1 MSEPIKDFTT
11 VVPHWQPR
19 VIPVELANGT
29 DEQLEAMKV
38 TVSNTKIGEY
48 TLVLAL
54 DPETLQQR
62 TPLFNGI
69 MYGRGGLS
77 RAETELGAV
86 AASVVNR
93 CIYCAA
99 VHANRYN
106 ELTKTE
112 NVIGSIFGSIENAGG
127 NEDENADVD
136 TELDAR
142 TAALMDFATKLSQCP
157 SEATKA
163 DAERL
168 IENGLSMGEVLDL
181 ILSASLFGWANRL
194 MHVLGDPLP
203 QD

>member
-1 MSEPIKDFTT
+1 MSEPVREFTT
-11 VVPHWQPR
+11 VVPYWKPR
-19 VIPVELANGT
+19 VTPVELEKAT

-54 DPETLQQR
+54 DPETLKER

-69 MYGRGGLS
+69 MYSQGGLS

-86 AASVVNR
+86 AASVVNQ

-99 VHANRYN
+99 VHSNRYN
-106 ELTKTE
+106 QLTKDET
-112 NVIGSIFGSIENAGG
+112 VMDSIFASTKNTDGG
-127 NEDENADVD
+127 NAAGDADIGP
-136 TELDAR
+136 R
-142 TAALMDFATKLSQCP
+142 QKALLNFATKLSKCP
-157 SEATKA
+157 SEAGKE
-163 DAERL
+163 DVERL
-168 IENGLSMGEVLDL
+168 VEHGLGMEEVLDL
-181 ILSASLFGWANRL
+181 VLSASLFGWANRL

>member
-1 MSEPIKDFTT
+1 MSEPITGEPIKNFTT
-11 VVPHWQPR
+11 AVPHWQPR
-19 VIPVELANGT
+19 VTPVELQNAT
-29 DEQLEAMKV
+29 DEQLDAMKV

-86 AASVVNR
+86 AASVVNQ

-106 ELTKTE
+106 ELTKDESLTE
-112 NVIGSIFGSIENAGG
+112 SIFAGSVDAETEPRINALL
-127 NEDENADVD
+127 E
-136 TELDAR
+136 
-142 TAALMDFATKLSQCP
+142 FATKLSQCP
-157 SEATKA
+157 SEATRA
-163 DAERL
+163 DVERL

-181 ILSASLFGWANRL
+181 VLSASLFGWANRL

-203 QD
+203 QE

>member
-1 MSEPIKDFTT
+1 MSELIPGEPIKKFTT

-19 VIPVELANGT
+19 VTPVELHNAT
-29 DEQLEAMKV
+29 DEQLDAMKV

-86 AASVVNR
+86 AASVVNQ

-106 ELTKTE
+106 ELTKDESLTE
-112 NVIGSIFGSIENAGG
+112 SIFAGSVDAETEPRINALL
-127 NEDENADVD
+127 E
-136 TELDAR
+136 
-142 TAALMDFATKLSQCP
+142 FATKLSQCP
-157 SEATKA
+157 SEATRA
-163 DAERL
+163 DVERL

-181 ILSASLFGWANRL
+181 VLSASLFGWANRL

-203 QD
+203 QE

>member
-1 MSEPIKDFTT
+1 MSELIPVEPIKKFTT

-19 VIPVELANGT
+19 VTPVELHNATN
-29 DEQLEAMKV
+29 EQLDAMKV

-86 AASVVNR
+86 AASVVNQ

-106 ELTKTE
+106 ELTKDESLTE
-112 NVIGSIFGSIENAGG
+112 SIFAGSVDAETEPRINALL
-127 NEDENADVD
+127 E
-136 TELDAR
+136 
-142 TAALMDFATKLSQCP
+142 FATKLSQCP
-157 SEATKA
+157 SEATRA
-163 DAERL
+163 DVERL

-181 ILSASLFGWANRL
+181 VLSASLFGWANRL

-203 QD
+203 QE

>member
-1 MSEPIKDFTT
+1 MSEPITGEPIKNFTT
-11 VVPHWQPR
+11 AVPHWQPR
-19 VIPVELANGT
+19 VTPVELQNAT
-29 DEQLEAMKV
+29 DEQLDAMKV

-86 AASVVNR
+86 AASVVNQ

-106 ELTKTE
+106 ELTKDESLTE
-112 NVIGSIFGSIENAGG
+112 SIFAGSVDAETEPRINALL
-127 NEDENADVD
+127 E
-136 TELDAR
+136 
-142 TAALMDFATKLSQCP
+142 FATKLSQCP
-157 SEATKA
+157 SEATRA
-163 DAERL
+163 DVERL

-181 ILSASLFGWANRL
+181 VLSASLFGWANRL

-203 QD
+203 QR

>member
-1 MSEPIKDFTT
+1 MKEPIKEFTT
-11 VVPHWQPR
+11 SVPFWRPR
-19 VIPVELANGT
+19 VIPLELKEASN
-29 DEQLEAMKV
+29 EQLNAMKV
-38 TVSNTKIGEY
+38 TVSNTEIGEY

-99 VHANRYN
+99 VHADRYN
-106 ELTKTE
+106 QLTKDQSVINNVFSEGE
-112 NVIGSIFGSIENAGG
+112 N
-127 NEDENADVD
+127 
-136 TELDAR
+136 TELDER
-142 TAALMDFATKLSQCP
+142 PESILKFAAKLSNCP
-157 SEATKA
+157 SDATEA
-163 DAERL
+163 DAKRL
-168 IENGLSMGEVLDL
+168 VDNGLNMGEILDL

>member
-1 MSEPIKDFTT
+1 MSEPIKEFTT
-11 VVPHWQPR
+11 AVPFWQPR
-19 VIPVELANGT
+19 VTPLELEQAS

-99 VHANRYN
+99 VHADRYN
-106 ELTKTE
+106 QLTKDET
-112 NVIGSIFGSIENAGG
+112 VMDSIFADG
-127 NEDENADVD
+127 EDADID
-136 TELDAR
+136 DR
-142 TAALMDFATKLSQCP
+142 QKALLEFATKLSKCP
-157 SEATKA
+157 SEASKA
-163 DAERL
+163 DVERL
-168 IENGLSMGEVLDL
+168 VENGLSMGEILDL
-181 ILSASLFGWANRL
+181 VLSASLFGWANRL

-203 QD
+203 KE

>member
-1 MSEPIKDFTT
+1 MKEPITEFTT
-11 VVPHWQPR
+11 FVPFWQPR
-19 VIPVELANGT
+19 VIPLELEEAS
-29 DEQLEAMKV
+29 DEQLNAMKV

-99 VHANRYN
+99 VHADRYN
-106 ELTKTE
+106 QLTK
-112 NVIGSIFGSIENAGG
+112 
-127 NEDENADVD
+127 DESVMNCVFAERKN
-136 TELDAR
+136 TELDERPKAILKF
-142 TAALMDFATKLSQCP
+142 AAKLSNCP
-157 SEATKA
+157 SDATEADTKRLA
-163 DAERL
+163 D
-168 IENGLSMGEVLDL
+168 NGLNMGEILDL
-181 ILSASLFGWANRL
+181 VLSASLFGWANRL

>member
-11 VVPHWQPR
+11 TVPFWQPR
-19 VIPVELANGT
+19 VTPVELDNAT
-29 DEQLEAMKV
+29 DEQLAAMKV
-38 TVSNTKIGEY
+38 TVSNTKIGAY

-54 DPETLQQR
+54 DPETLQHR

-77 RAETELGAV
+77 RAETEFGAV

-106 ELTKTE
+106 QLTKDET
-112 NVIGSIFGSIENAGG
+112 VMDSIFASSETAGQ
-127 NEDENADVD
+127 DADISP
-136 TELDAR
+136 R
-142 TAALMDFATKLSQCP
+142 QKALLDFATKLSKCP
-157 SEATKA
+157 SEAKKA
-163 DAERL
+163 DVERL
-168 IENGLSMGEVLDL
+168 VENGLGMGEVLDL
-181 ILSASLFGWANRL
+181 VLSASLFGWANRL

>member
-1 MSEPIKDFTT
+1 MSEPITGEPIKNFTT
-11 VVPHWQPR
+11 AIPHWQPR
-19 VIPVELANGT
+19 VTPVELQNAT
-29 DEQLEAMKV
+29 DEQLDAMKV

-86 AASVVNR
+86 AASVVNQ

-106 ELTKTE
+106 ELTKDESLTE
-112 NVIGSIFGSIENAGG
+112 SIFAGSVDAETEPRINALL
-127 NEDENADVD
+127 E
-136 TELDAR
+136 
-142 TAALMDFATKLSQCP
+142 FATKLSQCP
-157 SEATKA
+157 PEATRA
-163 DAERL
+163 DVERL

-181 ILSASLFGWANRL
+181 VLSASLFGWANRL

-203 QD
+203 QE

>member
-1 MSEPIKDFTT
+1 MSEPITGEPIKNFTT
-11 VVPHWQPR
+11 AVPHWQPR
-19 VIPVELANGT
+19 VTPVELQNAT
-29 DEQLEAMKV
+29 DEQLDAMKV

-86 AASVVNR
+86 AASVVNQ

-106 ELTKTE
+106 ELTKDESLTE
-112 NVIGSIFGSIENAGG
+112 RIFAGSVDAETEPRINALL
-127 NEDENADVD
+127 A
-136 TELDAR
+136 
-142 TAALMDFATKLSQCP
+142 FATKLSQCP
-157 SEATKA
+157 SEATRA
-163 DAERL
+163 DVERL

-181 ILSASLFGWANRL
+181 VLSASLFGWANRL

-203 QD
+203 QR